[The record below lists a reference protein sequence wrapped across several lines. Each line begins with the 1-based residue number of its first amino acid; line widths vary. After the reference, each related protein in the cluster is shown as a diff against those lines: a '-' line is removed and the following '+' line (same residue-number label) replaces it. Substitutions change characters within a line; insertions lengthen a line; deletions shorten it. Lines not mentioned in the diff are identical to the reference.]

1 MPANFKPVEEKRRLG
16 NPGQRKLPEPIASQP
31 QLSAESAT
39 TSPLGAIEA
48 IMSHASIWLGETDAL
63 AMALLYEM
71 LQEREE
77 IKKLIPAGEATR
89 TQLRQLET
97 QILALLRDLGLNP
110 IARSKIG
117 LSEVQAA
124 STLDQMRNR
133 KQN

>member
-1 MPANFKPVEEKRRLG
+1 MKGTYVPIEEKRRLG
-16 NPGQRKLPEPIASQP
+16 NLGRRPLPEVQGTQP
-31 QLSAESAT
+31 QLNAERALE
-39 TSPLGAIEA
+39 SPLGTLEA
-48 IMSHASIWLGETDAL
+48 IIDHASVWLGETDAL
-63 AMALLYEM
+63 AMSLLYEM

-77 IKKLIPAGEATR
+77 IKQEIKSGEATR

-124 STLDQMRNR
+124 STLDSMRNR